1 MAKRGFD
8 VLVSAVVMAVASP
21 LWLVVAL
28 LIKVESAGPVLHRKA
43 SPDLRAV
50 VEVFRRQA
58 TTRQAFVASVIFGSP
73 KALEM
78 D

>member
-28 LIKVESAGPVLHRKA
+28 LIKVESAGPVLHR
-43 SPDLRAV
+43 
-50 VEVFRRQA
+50 
-58 TTRQAFVASVIFGSP
+58 
-73 KALEM
+73 
-78 D
+78 